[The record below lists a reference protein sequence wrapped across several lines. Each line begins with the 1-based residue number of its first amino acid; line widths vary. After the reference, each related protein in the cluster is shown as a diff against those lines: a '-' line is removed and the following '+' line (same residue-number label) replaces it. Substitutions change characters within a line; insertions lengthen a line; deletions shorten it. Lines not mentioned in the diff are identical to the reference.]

1 VARDSNAQTLS
12 FTAIAFPFLL
22 LCIMSTTLGQTEVY
36 SLLALTLAC
45 FGILANTFH
54 GDGEPLV
61 ASIAFSGLAFSFCY
75 ALVRWLGD
83 AFMRRGFKGRDLCK
97 VKKTEM

>member
-1 VARDSNAQTLS
+1 
-12 FTAIAFPFLL
+12 
-22 LCIMSTTLGQTEVY
+22 MSTTLSHTEVY

-45 FGILANTFH
+45 FGILVNTFH

-75 ALVRWLGD
+75 ALVRWLGN
-83 AFMRRGFKGRDLCK
+83 AFMQRGFKGRDLCK
-97 VKKTEM
+97 IKKTEMYVNLQCFYFNYWLLT